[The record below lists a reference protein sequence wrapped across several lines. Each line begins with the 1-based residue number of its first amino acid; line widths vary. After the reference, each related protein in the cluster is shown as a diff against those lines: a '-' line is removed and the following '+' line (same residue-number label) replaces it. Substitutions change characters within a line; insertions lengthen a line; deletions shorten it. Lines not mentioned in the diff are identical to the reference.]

1 MDSLRFRAADKYPK
15 EFAGTAFQK
24 EKQFKQKRFT

>member
-1 MDSLRFRAADKYPK
+1 MDSLRFGVADKSAK

>member
-1 MDSLRFRAADKYPK
+1 MDSLRFGVADKYLG